1 MVEVSLASLLD
12 DIRGT
17 LGALTESQELFLRRL
32 RRLRLEVQGNTA
44 ASFGQ
49 GPLSGARPA
58 APQPTRVATA
68 AEAWVVGDPRLAQ
81 VRLPPQPEP
90 ELHLAQARTK
100 VGPRTRKEYPAVTAE
115 RRDYDFFT
123 ELDEKLAGLR
133 QHASGRVGD

>member
-1 MVEVSLASLLD
+1 VVEVSLASLLD

-32 RRLRLEVQGNTA
+32 RRLRLEVQGDAA

-49 GPLSGARPA
+49 GPLPGARPA
-58 APQPTRVATA
+58 APQPARMPA
-68 AEAWVVGDPRLAQ
+68 AADARVVGDPPLTQ

-90 ELHLAQARTK
+90 ELQLAQARTK
-100 VGPRTRKEYPAVTAE
+100 VGSRKRKEYPAATAE

-133 QHASGRVGD
+133 